1 MRSLDRGLRS
11 RLAAGLSARFFG
23 PGGSFRPVRLAPGVH
38 GSPRFLALLVV
49 LLVFVPSLPSGA
61 APEGSE
67 ATAGCPCQAKYSSP
81 TRAKIYLA
89 RAREHWPGHPKEAW
103 VWSRIALSFDHGLAE
118 AQALGNEVADFC
130 RAAPDA
136 QGCDFVLRA
145 AAKASM
151 MPGGDQAP

>member
-1 MRSLDRGLRS
+1 MIGLIIKLFSRS
-11 RLAAGLSARFFG
+11 AAGLSARLFG
-23 PGGSFRPVRLAPGVH
+23 PRGSFRPAWLAPGVA
-38 GSPRFLALLVV
+38 GSPRFPALLVA
-49 LLVFVPSLPSGA
+49 LLVFVPALPSGA
-61 APEGSE
+61 APEGGE

-81 TRAKIYLA
+81 TRAKIYLE
-89 RAREHWPGHPKEAW
+89 RANEHWPGHPKEAW

-130 RAAPDA
+130 RAAPDE

-151 MPGGDQAP
+151 MPGRDQAP